1 MAAVTIIKLTGENH
15 KDIDAVALQIK
26 TICDNGGISLRG
38 PIPLPTRRLVVPCRK
53 APDGEG
59 SETYDH
65 WELRVHKRLLE
76 MHINSGKDESALR
89 LVAKIDIPDSVTI
102 ELSMR
107 TVNCSDR
114 TSVLVASVMLCS
126 TREQLLLYQIR

>member
-1 MAAVTIIKLTGENH
+1 MLDLSCDKIIQTADTTAASAI
-15 KDIDAVALQIK
+15 
-26 TICDNGGISLRG
+26 G
-38 PIPLPTRRLVVPCRK
+38 PIPLPTRRLVVPVRRS
-53 APDGEG
+53 PDGEG

-65 WELRVHKRLLE
+65 WELRIHKRLLE

-107 TVNCSDR
+107 TVN
-114 TSVLVASVMLCS
+114 
-126 TREQLLLYQIR
+126 

>member
-1 MAAVTIIKLTGENH
+1 MGVVTVVKLTGENH
-15 KDIDAVALQIK
+15 TDLDRVASQVK
-26 TICDNGGISLRG
+26 AICDNGGITLRG
-38 PIPLPTRRLVVPCRK
+38 PIPLPTRRLVVPVRK
-53 APDGEG
+53 APSGEG

-107 TVNCSDR
+107 TVN
-114 TSVLVASVMLCS
+114 
-126 TREQLLLYQIR
+126 

>member
-1 MAAVTIIKLTGENH
+1 MPTVTTIKLTGENH
-15 KDIDAVALQIK
+15 ADIDLVCASIR
-26 TICDNGGISLRG
+26 NISEQTGVQLRG

-65 WELRVHKRLLE
+65 WEMRIHKRLLE
-76 MHINSGKDESALR
+76 MDITSGKDESALR
-89 LVAKIDIPDSVTI
+89 QVARIPIPDTVSI

-107 TVNCSDR
+107 TVN
-114 TSVLVASVMLCS
+114 
-126 TREQLLLYQIR
+126 

>member
-15 KDIDAVALQIK
+15 RDIDAVASQIK

-38 PIPLPTRRLVVPCRK
+38 PIPLPTRRLVVPVRK

-65 WELRVHKRLLE
+65 WEMRIHKRVIDLHSPGE
-76 MHINSGKDESALR
+76 IVKQITSIN
-89 LVAKIDIPDSVTI
+89 I
-102 ELSMR
+102 EAG
-107 TVNCSDR
+107 VD
-114 TSVLVASVMLCS
+114 VEVFF
-126 TREQLLLYQIR
+126 RE

>member
-1 MAAVTIIKLTGENH
+1 MDNQNIRIRLRGYDNSLLDTSTQDIINTAKRTGA
-15 KDIDAVALQIK
+15 KVK
-26 TICDNGGISLRG
+26 G
-38 PIPLPTRRLVVPCRK
+38 PIPLPTRRLVVPVRK

-76 MHINSGKDESALR
+76 MDINSGKDESALR
-89 LVAKIDIPDSVTI
+89 QVTRIEIPDTVSI

-107 TVNCSDR
+107 
-114 TSVLVASVMLCS
+114 VAN
-126 TREQLLLYQIR
+126 

>member
-15 KDIDAVALQIK
+15 RDIDAVASQSK

-38 PIPLPTRRLVVPCRK
+38 PIPLPTRRLVVPVRK

-65 WELRVHKRLLE
+65 WEMRIHKRLLE
-76 MHINSGKDESALR
+76 MDITSGKDESALR
-89 LVAKIDIPDSVTI
+89 QVARIPIPDTVSI

-107 TVNCSDR
+107 SMN
-114 TSVLVASVMLCS
+114 
-126 TREQLLLYQIR
+126 

>member
-1 MAAVTIIKLTGENH
+1 MAAVTVIKLTGNNH
-15 KDIDAVALQIK
+15 SDIDCVVSYIRA
-26 TICDNGGISLRG
+26 ICDQSDTKLRG
-38 PIPLPTRRLVVPCRK
+38 PIPLPTRRLVVPVRR

-76 MHINSGKDESALR
+76 MDINTGKDESALR
-89 LVAKIDIPDSVTI
+89 QVTRIEIPDTVSI

-107 TVNCSDR
+107 VVN
-114 TSVLVASVMLCS
+114 
-126 TREQLLLYQIR
+126 

>member
-1 MAAVTIIKLTGENH
+1 LKRSEFSLIHQLVGGLNLAAVTIIKLTGQNH
-15 KDIDAVALQIK
+15 RDIDKVASQIK
-26 TICDNGGISLRG
+26 IICDTGGISLRG
-38 PIPLPTRRLVVPCRK
+38 PIPLPTRRLVVPVRK

-76 MHINSGKDESALR
+76 MDINSGKDESALR
-89 LVAKIDIPDSVTI
+89 QVTRISIPDTVSI

-107 TVNCSDR
+107 VVN
-114 TSVLVASVMLCS
+114 
-126 TREQLLLYQIR
+126 